1 MAPKIRYDAAEM
13 QTKADE
19 SAEKEIQN
27 VTREGIELSRSAE
40 VTCEYLGILKDDGF
54 KLDAR
59 PTLRSTVGYKWSYRD
74 KTVDVTETIRGSLRL
89 LCRARYQSA
98 RAMENRHEMQSA
110 STHRPG
116 ERRTIRRP
124 VWST

>member
-74 KTVDVTETIRGSLRL
+74 KMVDVTAVPTQFKVPFVHGTSK
-89 LCRARYQSA
+89 
-98 RAMENRHEMQSA
+98 
-110 STHRPG
+110 
-116 ERRTIRRP
+116 
-124 VWST
+124 